1 MTDAANPP
9 EPRTV
14 NLREFE
20 FTAKPTMSAPDF
32 GLISRFAG
40 GNLEG
45 DYFELLN
52 TAIRNTLV
60 PESREAWDDLWEQ
73 DLAVPVTFE
82 EVAEFANKLAEKE
95 AGRPT
100 QQPSRSGT
108 TERSTATKSTDGSLS
123 PEAKASLASVPAQ
136 G

>member
-9 EPRTV
+9 EPRIV

-20 FTAKPTMSAPDF
+20 FTAKPTMSGKDF
-32 GLISRFAG
+32 GLISRFASG
-40 GNLEG
+40 SLEG

-73 DLAVPVTFE
+73 DLAIPVTFE
-82 EVAEFANKLAEKE
+82 EVAEFANKLAEAE

-100 QQPSRSGT
+100 QPPSRSGPGAKS
-108 TERSTATKSTDGSLS
+108 TETRSTDGSPS
-123 PEAKASLASVPAQ
+123 PEARASLASLHGPA
-136 G
+136 

>member
-1 MTDAANPP
+1 MTQAANPP
-9 EPRTV
+9 EPRIV

-52 TAIRNTLV
+52 KAIRNTLV
-60 PESREAWDDLWEQ
+60 PESREAWDDLWQQ
-73 DLAVPVTFE
+73 DLAVPITFE
-82 EVAEFANKLAEKE
+82 EVADFANKLAESE

-100 QQPSRSGT
+100 QQPSRSGPT
-108 TERSTATKSTDGSLS
+108 VTSTPTKSTDGSLT
-123 PEAKASLASVPAQ
+123 PEAKASLTSVPAQ